1 MSVHGVLTRI
11 RRDRRLASL
20 ARLESTAKERQ
31 ATRCT
36 LPKQTAA
43 PTAPLASTAVLE
55 ESHQKTDAT
64 IALLEEPVPR
74 RAWTRARN
82 ARPRKPAN
90 TATD

>member
-1 MSVHGVLTRI
+1 MKSVRGAPTRTSK
-11 RRDRRLASL
+11 DKPLANL
-20 ARLESTAKERQ
+20 ALRASTGKQ

-36 LPKQTAA
+36 LPKQIAA
-43 PTAPLASTAVLE
+43 PTAPLASTAALE

-82 ARPRKPAN
+82 ARPRQQAN